1 MGERNERE
9 EIAKAYL
16 EKAKEHLKAAKISLE
31 YGLFRDAIS
40 RAYYSVYSA
49 AYSILYLLG
58 KVPKTHAGLRT
69 SFSLLVREGVVE
81 VEYGKII
88 SKLYEMRET
97 SDYDPIS
104 FYGEEEAEQAVSDAE
119 RFLFRMEGLFEEIR
133 SRVNR
138 GT

>member
-49 AYSILYLLG
+49 ALG